1 MHNDAYMTDLGHSLS
16 QNDLIQLCEDLKLI
30 NDNTSQMAT
39 LSKRATDSADDGS
52 QALNAVQV
60 TLTSFADST
69 REINTLLEQINL
81 LSQQVHILGVNA
93 AIEAAN
99 AGEQGSGFT
108 IIAEEMRRI
117 AGQVK
122 ETSVNIQTIMGKS
135 SALATD
141 TVSAMEVASENLEVL
156 EVSADLSVQLNLDSA
171 EMATAQKDKLAR
183 ALGLNVES

>member
-1 MHNDAYMTDLGHSLS
+1 MNNSNHSLS
-16 QNDLIQLCEDLKLI
+16 ENDLIQLCDDLKLI
-30 NDNTSQMAT
+30 NDNTAQMAT
-39 LSKRATDSADDGS
+39 LSHRATESADQGS
-52 QALNAVQV
+52 KALNDVQL

-99 AGEQGSGFT
+99 AGDQGSGFT

-122 ETSVNIQTIMGKS
+122 ETSVNVQTIMEKVGC
-135 SALATD
+135 T
-141 TVSAMEVASENLEVL
+141 
-156 EVSADLSVQLNLDSA
+156 
-171 EMATAQKDKLAR
+171 R
-183 ALGLNVES
+183 Y